1 MTANSNLRLFTGSSR
16 MKNSKVKPAFQDMNP
31 GVRKGAVIVLAVL
44 CLVLHSCATTRI
56 LPRESPAEEKK
67 TAEKTQ
73 SSAEGM
79 RWPFMVEKY
88 FRIYPMDFSS
98 FHPKVNSALQGYAQ
112 KHKGNSFRVV
122 RLGSDGVI
130 IKGYFKSDKNQER
143 LSAEMAIK
151 PDGQKSTRLEIKLSS
166 PDGKMAGDSLEKAYQ
181 ELFGI
186 IEGGTGVGP
195 SG

>member
-1 MTANSNLRLFTGSSR
+1 MPSKMEDT
-16 MKNSKVKPAFQDMNP
+16 KVKLAFQDMNP
-31 GVRKGAVIVLAVL
+31 GVRKRVVFGLVVL
-44 CLVLHSCATTRI
+44 CLVFNSCATTRI
-56 LPRESPAEEKK
+56 LPREGPTEERK
-67 TAEKTQ
+67 TGEKAQ
-73 SSAEGM
+73 SWTEGM

-88 FRIYPMDFSS
+88 SRIYPMDFSS

-130 IKGYFKSDKNQER
+130 IKGYFKSDRNQER
-143 LSAEMAIK
+143 LSTEMAIK
-151 PDGQKSTRLEIKLSS
+151 PDGQKRTRLEIKLSN
-166 PDGKMAGDSLEKAYQ
+166 PNRKMDGDSLEKAYQ

-186 IEGGTGVGP
+186 IEGETGVGA